1 MHIQEGISRKKNFQF
16 LHIVNLSIR
25 CDYAC
30 KKMLPLHINKLQ
42 NGPLQNTQSNEMVMI
57 SLMYQAMSNSSQGT

>member
-1 MHIQEGISRKKNFQF
+1 MRIQESISCTTFQL
-16 LHIVNLSIR
+16 LHIVNVSIS

-30 KKMLPLHINKLQ
+30 QEELPLHSNKPR
-42 NGPLQNTQSNEMVMI
+42 NGPLQNTESNEMVMI